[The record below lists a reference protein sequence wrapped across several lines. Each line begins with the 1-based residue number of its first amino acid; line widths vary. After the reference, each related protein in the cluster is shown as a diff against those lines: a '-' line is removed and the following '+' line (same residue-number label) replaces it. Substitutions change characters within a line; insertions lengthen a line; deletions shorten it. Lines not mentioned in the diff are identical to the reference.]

1 MNSLTDNEIIKAKA
15 HFEYGIKCDIFQE
28 PVLSYAKTVLEAF
41 DELSRQKAEIENY
54 IKVAEYQQDLTLKKS
69 FEIKELKA
77 EIERLKAKRLEDG
90 KLLNDRVQEAINSVS
105 KANQKY
111 VDALEKAF
119 NDRTAELQTAKAEI
133 KKLETRLDKRETEL
147 DRLTIYF
154 DEAVNKK
161 LEAAK
166 AEARKEV
173 IERLN
178 KEMGWWE
185 EPYGYYTRFISD
197 GEFTDIIRKMENDA
211 D

>member
-1 MNSLTDNEIIKAKA
+1 MNSLTDSEIIKAKA

-54 IKVAEYQQDLTLKKS
+54 IKVAEYQQNLTLKKS

-77 EIERLKAKRLEDG
+77 EIERLQKENNQFADIG
-90 KLLNDRVQEAINSVS
+90 KMYSEI
-105 KANQKY
+105 
-111 VDALEKAF
+111 
-119 NDRTAELQTAKAEI
+119 KAE
-133 KKLETRLDKRETEL
+133 
-147 DRLTIYF
+147 
-154 DEAVNKK
+154 
-161 LEAAK
+161 AK

-185 EPYGYYTRFISD
+185 EPDGYYTRFISD
-197 GEFTDIIRKMENDA
+197 GELADIIRKMENDT